1 MLDSC
6 QDEIKDI
13 IRSKG
18 NADTIEDLDLTKEAL
33 HTISIKLKKSIRAK
47 EIDSIKTKDFKIIE
61 KHKDKLQILSDNTKL
76 QNIKKKELKNF
87 IKETCNIGEGGKVF
101 KILMTLK

>member
-18 NADTIEDLDLTKEAL
+18 NADTIEDLDLTKKAL

-61 KHKDKLQILSDNTKL
+61 KHKYKLLAHK
-76 QNIKKKELKNF
+76 
-87 IKETCNIGEGGKVF
+87 
-101 KILMTLK
+101 TLVNAI